1 MTELTHDSEPA
12 ENSDQPAQ
20 AGLIAEEQF
29 DAQSLTDHLRE
40 LRSCLVISLIA
51 VVVGFAGSYGFV
63 EPIGAWFFKPLTSVL
78 PEGSSLI
85 FTSYQEGFFFI

>member
-1 MTELTHDSEPA
+1 MTEQNQGPA
-12 ENSDQPAQ
+12 GQ
-20 AGLIAEEQF
+20 AIHEKQSGGAEEEQF

-40 LRSCLVISLIA
+40 LRSCLMISLAAVIA
-51 VVVGFAGSYGFV
+51 GFAGSYGFI
-63 EPIGAWFFKPLTSVL
+63 EPIGTWFFKPLTAVL